1 MNEELEKNFLKEI
14 NTLINEYELYAN
26 QEIPYSSGIKQDTV
40 YTSDEVGDIL
50 KSIDEE
56 IEKIIASQMEG
67 LKEAIEKE
75 VQEKRKEI
83 YSKAQEFINKSKEE
97 IDKEIEEK
105 NKQIKEKEEEIKEDK
120 KALDKEQEEID
131 IIKKDI
137 STYQKIDQQIYNI
150 MNTKQKERMEKLKKL
165 HIKHN
170 KKHKEC
176 NNMKKELVQ
185 LEEKRDNFDKTYSE
199 IDFTSKNGIN
209 DLKNI
214 IKLDEMKEHFTKIE
228 EEFKDIL
235 PQMYLDYKKGCI
247 EDKKYDVELPS
258 DLKSWCEEIIDIYEM
273 KEKTNPHSDEERKAY
288 EELKEKLELIK
299 ERENTKGQQQPANPQ
314 PQTGKGQ
321 QQPANPQP
329 QTGNGQQQP
338 ANPQPQ
344 TGKGQQQPANSQ
356 PQTGNGQQQP
366 ANSQPQTGNGQ
377 QQPSNQSLAYMKEIE
392 EKLNEMYEEAE
403 KGYKDLLPKVYDD
416 VKEKTIKDTIKYC
429 LNKSNRDKFLKN
441 YEEYKAAGIENVL
454 DICRE
459 IANDKY
465 TKLNGEVATDEEKKE
480 IQRAIETI
488 EKRKGEIEKATNPHP
503 KEGNGNPEPYKE
515 TKIVEELYNDRIMIY
530 IKGRTEPIEYPNL
543 AQLME
548 DGETLYKSSR
558 YIDGL
563 TKGITNDYAILA
575 VLSKIKDEKNLDY
588 IKGYSYMFSKNSK
601 VDSPIDK
608 IVYDCSQKGDKIPN
622 KDIIKKVEKSAKRAE
637 KNGVAESIERKK
649 GIIENGKG
657 LFEKG
662 ITKVLA
668 LGEGIGN
675 FHPIEDAIKNKK
687 AKKYSK
693 DFEVDGSKATGT
705 YNKWLDEQ
713 NKAYEDSEFKKR
725 LTSHLT
731 QEEQKKFIEDLME
744 QPVFKD
750 RSEEENEQKPN
761 KESTWSKII
770 NMSR

>member
-150 MNTKQKERMEKLKKL
+150 MNKKQKERMEKLKKL

-314 PQTGKGQ
+314 PQTGK
-321 QQPANPQP
+321 
-329 QTGNGQQQP
+329 
-338 ANPQPQ
+338 
-344 TGKGQQQPANSQ
+344 
-356 PQTGNGQQQP
+356 GQQQP

-575 VLSKIKDEKNLDY
+575 VLSKLKDEKNLDY

-637 KNGVAESIERKK
+637 KNSVAESIERKK
-649 GIIENGKG
+649 GIREKAKDGIGSFFGRGK
-657 LFEKG
+657 E
-662 ITKVLA
+662 KVLA
-668 LGEGIGN
+668 IGERITG
-675 FHPIEDAIKNKK
+675 FHPIENAIEKRR

-693 DFEVDGSKATGT
+693 DLEVDGAKATST
-705 YNKWLDEQ
+705 YNEWEDNQ
-713 NKAYEDSEFKKR
+713 NNAYKDLITRIRQNVPTE
-725 LTSHLT
+725 
-731 QEEQKKFIEDLME
+731 EEQAKYIEKLKNE
-744 QPVFKD
+744 QIFQD
-750 RSEEENEQKPN
+750 RSNEEKEPKN
-761 KESTWSKII
+761 KENKMFDTMM